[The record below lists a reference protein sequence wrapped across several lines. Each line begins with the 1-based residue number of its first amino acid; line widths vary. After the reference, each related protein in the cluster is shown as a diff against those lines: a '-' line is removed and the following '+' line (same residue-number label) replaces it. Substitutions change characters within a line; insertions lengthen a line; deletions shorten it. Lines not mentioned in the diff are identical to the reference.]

1 MVSGSVMKVGFA
13 GTGDPLVLVP
23 GGLTG
28 WVSWKPHAEQLAA
41 THRVVR
47 VQLLVVEYGLDGTP
61 LPPDYS
67 VETESA
73 ALRRALDGLGIG
85 RADFAGWSFGAETLL
100 DFALDHPHRVRS
112 MTLIE
117 PPAFWVL
124 RSRGPLGAAALEF
137 QKIIRSFGPGEIS
150 EAQLAQF
157 AHFAGFVPPG
167 TVPQSVPQWPLWLQ
181 HRQSLRNGDAA
192 FRHDDD
198 IARLRRF
205 QQPVLLFKGGGSPDY
220 LREIIDVLGQ
230 ELPSARVEDLP
241 GAHALHIASMTRFME
256 IFRAFLKGAVAA

>member
-1 MVSGSVMKVGFA
+1 LRAALQESPPRPARARAELRLALDLHRRGAALSDRDVWIATEGIGVSYLVEHDFA
-13 GTGDPLVLVP
+13 SART
-23 GGLTG
+23 
-28 WVSWKPHAEQLAA
+28 W
-41 THRVVR
+41 
-47 VQLLVVEYGLDGTP
+47 LD
-61 LPPDYS
+61 
-67 VETESA
+67 A
-73 ALRRALDGLGIG
+73 ALRSSPDPAQTHYNLACARCGAGDREGCVGELESALAAARRSEVRDPSP
-85 RADFAGWSFGAETLL
+85 RT
-100 DFALDHPHRVRS
+100 HRS
-112 MTLIE
+112 
-117 PPAFWVL
+117 PAFWVL

-150 EAQLAQF
+150 ETQLAQF

-230 ELPSARVEDLP
+230 ELPSAQVEDLP

-256 IFRAFLKGAVAA
+256 IFRAFLKGVVAA